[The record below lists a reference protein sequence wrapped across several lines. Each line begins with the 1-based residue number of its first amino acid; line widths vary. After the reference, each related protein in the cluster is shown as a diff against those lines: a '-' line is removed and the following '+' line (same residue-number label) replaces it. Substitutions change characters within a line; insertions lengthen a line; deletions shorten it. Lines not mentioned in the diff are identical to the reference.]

1 MKINRPKNSLST
13 STGSFTIYCCFVRL
27 HRWVVQPA
35 AAFRETAFPRQQYK
49 RSNFLQQF
57 GRSKIC
63 VFANR
68 QKELSNPKVTMVN
81 TCDKRFMLMKPDNLP
96 RNKCYMFR
104 KMGSSVKCGKK
115 ACLVQQF
122 CAGIRLA
129 RHGVHHMQLKMRG
142 RRRRHGHEGHILGL
156 RQVAASALGRSWRV
170 LWETR
175 KEHLDG
181 LLAREA

>member
-13 STGSFTIYCCFVRL
+13 STGSFTIYLCLFDSIDGWCSL
-27 HRWVVQPA
+27 LLL
-35 AAFRETAFPRQQYK
+35 AFRETAFPRQQYK

-81 TCDKRFMLMKPDNLP
+81 TCDRRFMLMKPDNLP

-115 ACLVQQF
+115 AS
-122 CAGIRLA
+122 G
-129 RHGVHHMQLKMRG
+129 LKMNRKLTQ
-142 RRRRHGHEGHILGL
+142 I
-156 RQVAASALGRSWRV
+156 SNFSMV
-170 LWETR
+170 LE
-175 KEHLDG
+175 LVSLF
-181 LLAREA
+181 LLNFNIFV

>member
-1 MKINRPKNSLST
+1 M
-13 STGSFTIYCCFVRL
+13 IYCCFVRL

-68 QKELSNPKVTMVN
+68 QKELSNPKVTVVN
-81 TCDKRFMLMKPDNLP
+81 TCDRRFMLMKPDNLP
-96 RNKCYMFR
+96 RKKCYMFK

-115 ACLVQQF
+115 AS
-122 CAGIRLA
+122 G
-129 RHGVHHMQLKMRG
+129 LKMNRKLTQ
-142 RRRRHGHEGHILGL
+142 I
-156 RQVAASALGRSWRV
+156 SNFTTV
-170 LWETR
+170 LE
-175 KEHLDG
+175 LVSLF
-181 LLAREA
+181 LLNFNIFV